1 MEVIAHRGA
10 SGHFAENTS
19 AAFSAA
25 VEMGADGIELD
36 VRRSRDLGLIVHHD
50 AHLADGRAI
59 VEWDA
64 DQIGPDVLGLAAALE
79 ACRGAWVN
87 IEIKNS
93 PDDVDFDPSRSLAA
107 EVLACRRPEGQRW
120 LISSFDPG
128 MIDRVRDLDPTMPTA
143 LLVVDGSDEEIQW
156 CVAGGHRALHPWVG
170 SLSAERVAAIQDAG
184 LVCNTWTCNDADR
197 LLDLVHWGV
206 DGVCTDYPDLARRV
220 IDGRGSSPTIR

>member
-1 MEVIAHRGA
+1 MDVIAHRGA
-10 SGHFAENTS
+10 SGHFPENTS

-25 VEMGADGIELD
+25 VDMGADGIELD

-107 EVLACRRPEGQRW
+107 EVLACPRPAGQRW
-120 LISSFDPG
+120 LISSFDPA
-128 MIDRVRDLDPTMPTA
+128 MIDRVRELDPAMPTA
-143 LLVVDGSDEEIQW
+143 LLVVHATDEAIER
-156 CVAGGHRALHPWVG
+156 CVVGGHRAFHPWVG
-170 SLSAERVAAIQDAG
+170 SLSAERVAAIHGAG
-184 LVCNTWTCNDADR
+184 LVCNTWTCNDADQLAD
-197 LLDLVHWGV
+197 LLEWGV
-206 DGVCTDYPDLARRV
+206 DGVCTDYPDVARGI
-220 IDGRGSSPTIR
+220 IDRRGSSPPTT